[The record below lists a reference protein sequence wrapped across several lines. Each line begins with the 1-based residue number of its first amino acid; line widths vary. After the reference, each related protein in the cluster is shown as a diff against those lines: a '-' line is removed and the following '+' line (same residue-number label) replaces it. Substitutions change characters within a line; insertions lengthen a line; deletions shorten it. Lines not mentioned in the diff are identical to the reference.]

1 VDRDFRVAGKVTHV
15 LKKGFGLLQT
25 VFDEPET
32 D

>member
-1 VDRDFRVAGKVTHV
+1 VAGKVTHV